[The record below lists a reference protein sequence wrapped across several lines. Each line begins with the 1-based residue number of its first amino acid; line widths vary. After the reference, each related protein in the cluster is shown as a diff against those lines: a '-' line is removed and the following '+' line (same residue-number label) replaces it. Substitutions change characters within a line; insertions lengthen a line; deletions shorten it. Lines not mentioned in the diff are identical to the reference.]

1 MAHKIIGYHTRL
13 DNNNAVKVCGGSFGG
28 SFDWDTVE
36 RLVKSQF
43 TVKIQPSGRAVFVDR
58 EGRAVS
64 LYISVDASN
73 TEAGKL
79 ALAEDRKARENA
91 QRVVDAKQSHIDELM
106 ANLSQD
112 ELIRRLSE

>member
-1 MAHKIIGYHTRL
+1 MRKNIGYHTRL
-13 DNNNAVKVCGGSFGG
+13 DSNNTVKVVGGSFGG
-28 SFDWDTVE
+28 SFDWETVE
-36 RLVKSQF
+36 RLVKAHF

-64 LYISVDASN
+64 LYVSVDPDQ

-79 ALAEDRKARENA
+79 ALAEDRKAREEA
-91 QRVVDAKQSHIDELM
+91 QRVEEDKQAQIDELM
-106 ANLSQD
+106 SNFTQD